1 MIVKKISSLRKLL
14 NEKAGKQVWEKR
26 KQMLSD
32 KNMPVLTGNTTSMLV
47 WRVECVCLGGGNLF
61 SCFLATLNSD
71 SVKQEFAFQLG
82 SDTLILCYKGN
93 IPFVLLCKF
102 LFRNSR
108 WLGCSQDL
116 DKSFFKAQTMC
127 IVTKITVS
135 AKGGTDTKLCGVWL
149 TFWTSQVF
157 GTMHK
162 EVLQKT

>member
-1 MIVKKISSLRKLL
+1 MKKLVNKS
-14 NEKAGKQVWEKR
+14 EKK
-26 KQMLSD
+26 
-32 KNMPVLTGNTTSMLV
+32 GNRCWVIRTCLFWQGTPP
-47 WRVECVCLGGGNLF
+47 VCLCDGLNVCVWGGGNLF